1 MARQKARDEAL
12 KAWLGAHG
20 WSLAPF
26 QADLVQA
33 FREGA
38 DGLCLAGTGSGKTL
52 GAFLAPA
59 LTAPD
64 KSAGLQVLWLTPLR
78 ALAQDLAS
86 QLESFGEALGL
97 SWRIAVRNGDSTAK
111 ERRQL
116 RQALPEVLVTT
127 PESLSIL
134 LASPNFIAQAPTLK
148 AVIVD
153 EWHALLGTKRGVLLE
168 LALARLDSLAPKAQR
183 WGLSATVADPEHA
196 LGILLGP
203 ERRGRL
209 IQGPPG
215 TLPAVTTLIP
225 REIERFPWAGH
236 LGLRSLPQVLSLLQD
251 APSSLIFCNTRFQA
265 ERWFEALLRADL
277 SLVGQLALHH
287 GSLAQGTRRRIEEAL
302 KAGAL
307 KAVVATSSL

>member
-1 MARQKARDEAL
+1 MPR
-12 KAWLGAHG
+12 G
-20 WSLAPF
+20 
-26 QADLVQA
+26 
-33 FREGA
+33 
-38 DGLCLAGTGSGKTL
+38 DGKRKNPR
-52 GAFLAPA
+52 AFLAPA

-64 KSAGLQVLWLTPLR
+64 NSAGLQVLWLTPLR
-78 ALAQDLAS
+78 ALARDLAS

-196 LGILLGP
+196 LGVLLGP

-209 IQGPPG
+209 IQGPRAPC
-215 TLPAVTTLIP
+215 P
-225 REIERFPWAGH
+225 R
-236 LGLRSLPQVLSLLQD
+236 
-251 APSSLIFCNTRFQA
+251 
-265 ERWFEALLRADL
+265 
-277 SLVGQLALHH
+277 
-287 GSLAQGTRRRIEEAL
+287 
-302 KAGAL
+302 
-307 KAVVATSSL
+307 